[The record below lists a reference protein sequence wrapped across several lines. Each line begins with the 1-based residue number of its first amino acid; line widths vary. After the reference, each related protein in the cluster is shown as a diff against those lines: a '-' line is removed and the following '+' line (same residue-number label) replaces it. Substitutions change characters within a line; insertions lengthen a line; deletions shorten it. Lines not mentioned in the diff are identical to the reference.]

1 MSLVEEMTWHFADGW
16 WMMLDDDDDDDDDD
30 GIYL

>member
-16 WMMLDDDDDDDDDD
+16 WMMLDDDDDDDDD